1 MSLSQRVVM
10 GLATG
15 AAAVALSFAAS
26 PAYAND
32 WHLAGGF
39 GDLETCEAE
48 GYAYIYEEGDNHDYT
63 EYACMPVGSFD
74 DPSWQVWVR

>member
-1 MSLSQRVVM
+1 MTLSQRVAV

-26 PAYAND
+26 PASADD

-48 GYAYIYEEGDNHDYT
+48 GHAYIYEEDNHNYT
-63 EYACMPVGSFD
+63 EYECMPVGGFD